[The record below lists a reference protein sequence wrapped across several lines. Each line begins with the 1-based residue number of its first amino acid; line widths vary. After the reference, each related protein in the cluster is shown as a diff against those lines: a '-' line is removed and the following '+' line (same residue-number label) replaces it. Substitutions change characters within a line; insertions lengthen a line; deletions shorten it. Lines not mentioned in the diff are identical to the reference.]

1 MLRRD
6 GRIICKEAHQSG
18 RQLQVGWSVVEHGL
32 EEHLRLK
39 PGDSDSEAALVQH
52 PRHGHI
58 HRKDVVHGEHT
69 DVDLVLTKENI
80 TFFFLYYVIFYLIN
94 NFEPVVSHLSHL
106 GGEVAMGQH
115 HTLGHS
121 SGPTAVGECIH

>member
-1 MLRRD
+1 MFLSD
-6 GRIICKEAHQSG
+6 GRMIGKEAHKRG
-18 RQLQVGWSVVEHGL
+18 RQLQVGWSVLQHCF
-32 EEHLRLK
+32 EEHFRLK
-39 PGDSDSEAALVQH
+39 LGDSDGEPPLVHH
-52 PRHGHI
+52 PGQGHI
-58 HRKDVVHGEHT
+58 HCKNVIHGEHT

-80 TFFFLYYVIFYLIN
+80 TYFLTYYVIFYLIN

>member
-1 MLRRD
+1 MPRRD

-39 PGDSDSEAALVQH
+39 PRDSDSEAALVQH

-58 HRKDVVHGEHT
+58 HCKDVIHGEHT
-69 DVDLVLTKENI
+69 DVDLVLTKKI
-80 TFFFLYYVIFYLIN
+80 LLSGFVMTFYIIN
-94 NFEPVVSHLSHL
+94 NFEPGVSHLSHL
-106 GGEVAMGQH
+106 GGEVVVGQH